1 MTQTRPEESPDMTT
15 GSGLL
20 YPMMY
25 FCTWIQH
32 GSLHLGATQWKFVP
46 PSLRLIIKA
55 SHDP

>member
-32 GSLHLGATQWKFVP
+32 GSLHLGAERRSRLEYIQLQ
-46 PSLRLIIKA
+46 SLNCGT
-55 SHDP
+55 